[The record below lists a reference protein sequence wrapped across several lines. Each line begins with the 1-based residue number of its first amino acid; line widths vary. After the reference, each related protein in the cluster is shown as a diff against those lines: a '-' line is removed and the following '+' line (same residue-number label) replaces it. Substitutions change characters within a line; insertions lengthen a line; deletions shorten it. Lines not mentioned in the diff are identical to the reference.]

1 MIVLGELTE
10 RVMTS
15 ERQEMPLII
24 YVGNLN
30 LETSGRDLE
39 AAFATYGTVVNARIA
54 ADSST
59 GRPRGF
65 GFVEMTDKL
74 EVDAAITGLNG
85 THLLGNRLT
94 VNESEPLGERRPS
107 SISPAGGWRGREP
120 ARRRW
125 QNVQR

>member
-1 MIVLGELTE
+1 
-10 RVMTS
+10 
-15 ERQEMPLII
+15 MPLSI

-30 LETSGRDLE
+30 LATSGRDLE
-39 AAFATYGTVVNARIA
+39 AAFASYGTVTSARIA

-65 GFVEMTDKL
+65 GFVEMTDRL
-74 EVDAAITGLNG
+74 EAEAAITGLNG

-94 VNESEPLGERRPS
+94 VNESEPLDERRAS
-107 SISPAGGWRGREP
+107 GNWRGPRRGTEP

-125 QNVQR
+125 